1 MDNDIVKLATQLI
14 IKHKPDIIYVADCDE
29 KCYLYC
35 SRIEDILGYNTKKL
49 YKKDGFYFFTS
60 LLHPEDNNRM
70 FHKHSDGMLS
80 LPPDMSDSNKKV
92 YAATF
97 RIRHKWGT
105 WKLFEAWNT
114 VIGFSND
121 EKPKYIFGML
131 FDRSEVKKD
140 LTELALN
147 TCTSD
152 NLRPSLSVINL
163 VHKDYPNLC
172 QKKINT
178 EKEIRYLIQQGY
190 SSELISSAL
199 HIDLNEVE
207 YQRNHILASQGIPDS
222 ADFISTLERII

>member
-14 IKHKPDIIYVADCDE
+14 IKHKPDIIYVADRDE
-29 KCYLYC
+29 KRYLYC
-35 SRIEDILGYNTKKL
+35 SQLEETLGYHTKKL

-60 LLHPEDNNRM
+60 LLHPEDYDRI
-70 FHKHSDGMLS
+70 FQKHSDGMLS
-80 LPPDMSDSNKKV
+80 LPPDLSDSNKKV
-92 YAATF
+92 YTTTF
-97 RIRHKWGT
+97 RIRHKWGA

-114 VIGFSND
+114 IIGLNSD
-121 EKPKYIFGML
+121 QKPKYILGML

-147 TCTSD
+147 AFTCE
-152 NLRPSLSVINL
+152 NIKPGLSAINL

-207 YQRNHILASQGIPDS
+207 FQRNHILASHGIPDS